1 MRNIVC
7 SNNGKIPE
15 TIFIAFGCGKLKIE
29 KNYYSFSK
37 ITDTVKLGCKMFP
50 PYACVHIQQLLNID
64 GLAKRQNILSL
75 CDIKAT
81 TKHTMYR

>member
-1 MRNIVC
+1 MPNLVYLMRNIVC

-37 ITDTVKLGCKMFP
+37 ITDTLKMLP
-50 PYACVHIQQLLNID
+50 SYTTTSKYD
-64 GLAKRQNILSL
+64 G
-75 CDIKAT
+75 
-81 TKHTMYR
+81 